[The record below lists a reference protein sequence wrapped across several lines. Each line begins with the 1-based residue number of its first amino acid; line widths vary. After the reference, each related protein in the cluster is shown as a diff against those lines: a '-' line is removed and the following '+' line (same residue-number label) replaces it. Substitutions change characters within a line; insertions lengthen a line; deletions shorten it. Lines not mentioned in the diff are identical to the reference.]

1 MSREFTTKLLEL
13 VEDGALDKDLV
24 IQAFCDYLSEDDIK
38 EFMISNDFAED
49 APKYVDDY
57 NDDPTY
63 DDDEPSHADN
73 YED

>member
-1 MSREFTTKLLEL
+1 MSREFTTKLLEM
-13 VEDGALDKDLV
+13 VEDGALDKDLI

-49 APKYVDDY
+49 EPKYIDEDYGDDQSY
-57 NDDPTY
+57 DEPY
-63 DDDEPSHADN
+63 DDDT

>member
-1 MSREFTTKLLEL
+1 MSREFTTKLLEM
-13 VEDGALDKDLV
+13 VEDGALDKDLI

-49 APKYVDDY
+49 EPKYIDEDY
-57 NDDPTY
+57 ADDPSYDEPY
-63 DDDEPSHADN
+63 DDDT

>member
-1 MSREFTTKLLEL
+1 MSREFTTKLLEM

-49 APKYVDDY
+49 EPKYINED
-57 NDDPTY
+57 Y
-63 DDDEPSHADN
+63 DDDQSYDEPYDDST

>member
-1 MSREFTTKLLEL
+1 MSREFTTKLLEM

-49 APKYVDDY
+49 EPKYIDED
-57 NDDPTY
+57 Y
-63 DDDEPSHADN
+63 DDDQSYDEPYDDST